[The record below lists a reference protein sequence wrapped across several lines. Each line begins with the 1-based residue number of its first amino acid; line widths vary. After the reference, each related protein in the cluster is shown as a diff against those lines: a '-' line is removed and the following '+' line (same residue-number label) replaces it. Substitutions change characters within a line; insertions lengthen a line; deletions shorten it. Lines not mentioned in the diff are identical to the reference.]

1 MMGLLNELLGEAT
14 GTNNQMLSE
23 RDIATDML
31 KDSKF
36 GIISLAQSISEVQ
49 HPMLRQKMKQQ
60 LLNGLR
66 DHHAIS
72 DLALGK
78 GWYKPLLTPAAQ
90 LGRDVSRSQQSIHPQ

>member
-1 MMGLLNELLGEAT
+1 MGLLSELLGEAT
-14 GTNNQMLSE
+14 NNNNQFLSE

-36 GIISLAQSISEVQ
+36 SIMSLAQSISEVQ
-49 HPMLRQKMKQQ
+49 HPLLRQKLKQQ
-60 LLNGLR
+60 LLNGIR

-90 LGRDVSRSQQSIHPQ
+90 LGGDVSHSQQSIQPQ